1 MQVWVN
7 QSSGIWE
14 LGSAVLFVRFALKFR
29 SQILSSVCFFRGQLR
44 WIVEPVAVEESL
56 LFYAVLCSFM
66 QFAYVLPA
74 SVGLF
79 SYIIVYYLQ
88 NVPVKPNRP
97 SFVANLQDADEWV
110 GGRPERWRVHSVHH
124 LGVSRIVKGLFLIWP
139 VDCKIL
145 V

>member
-1 MQVWVN
+1 MQVRVN
-7 QSSGIWE
+7 QSSGIRG
-14 LGSAVLFVRFALKFR
+14 LFSAVLFSVSAFSFPPKF
-29 SQILSSVCFFRGQLR
+29 SQACVSLGGSYFELLN
-44 WIVEPVAVEESL
+44 SL
-56 LFYAVLCSFM
+56 LWKNASSFM
-66 QFAYVLPA
+66 QFAYVSPA

-79 SYIIVYYLQ
+79 SFIIAHSLQ
-88 NVPVKPNRP
+88 SVPVKPNRP
-97 SFVANLQDADEWV
+97 RLLASPRDADERV